1 MRMSMMREKG
11 TERKEK
17 TKRSMREKVTRVRA
31 MRELL
36 REEVLE
42 A

>member
-1 MRMSMMREKG
+1 MSMMREKG
-11 TERKEK
+11 TKREEK

>member
-11 TERKEK
+11 TKRKEN